1 MNQRAARIV
10 SEQGYLTI
18 VNSIGRPGC
27 YARGM
32 ANLSAPFHSDQH
44 DAAFSLRRRLPFP
57 HILARPI
64 LARVVRRIAAD
75 NPGMFNRLGPYVSA
89 DFIIDPVDM
98 PFVLHLRPDP
108 AHPLLRTLA
117 RDDLPPHVAYIAGR
131 FLDLLELVDAD
142 LDGDALFFSRDL
154 TVTGN
159 TEAVVSLRNAL
170 DDIDGSIAEKVAAM
184 FGPAG
189 QVALKALRRASRR
202 KHG

>member
-1 MNQRAARIV
+1 
-10 SEQGYLTI
+10 
-18 VNSIGRPGC
+18 
-27 YARGM
+27 M
-32 ANLSAPFHSDQH
+32 ANMSAPIDSNSH
-44 DAAFSLRRRLPFP
+44 DAAYSLRRRLPFP
-57 HILARPI
+57 HLLVRPV
-64 LARVVRRIAAD
+64 LGRVVRRIAAD

-108 AHPLLRTLA
+108 KNPVLRSLA
-117 RDDLPPHVAYIAGR
+117 RNDLPPHVAYIAGR

-184 FGPAG
+184 FGPPG
-189 QVALKALRRASRR
+189 QLALGALRRASRR
-202 KHG
+202 NHE